1 MLIPGLILIIIVVG
15 LFEKVKIFDLFIDG
29 TKEAIN
35 MVLNLFPTFLGLFLA
50 VNLMRSS
57 GLLEYIANLFGKIL
71 FFIKFPKEIITLV
84 LMKPVSGSASIAIF
98 TNLLQEYKENL
109 QIGYIAAI
117 IMGSTE
123 TTLYALSVYTGK
135 LNKKVSKKVILL
147 AIAGNT
153 LAVLL
158 SIIIGNMFF

>member
-1 MLIPGLILIIIVVG
+1 MGLL
-15 LFEKVKIFDLFIDG
+15 EKIKIFDLFVEG

-35 MVLNLFPTFLGLFLA
+35 MILNLFPTFLGLFLA

-57 GLLEYIANLFGKIL
+57 GLLENVANLLGKII
-71 FFIKFPKEIITLV
+71 FFINFPKEIITLV
-84 LMKPVSGSASIAIF
+84 LMKPISGSASIAIF
-98 TNLLQEYKENL
+98 TDLLKECKENL

-135 LNKKVSKKVILL
+135 LNKKVSRKVNIL
-147 AIAGNT
+147 AILGNI

-158 SIIIGNMFF
+158 SISIGKVCF